1 MKIILR
7 SLFFVFALTFSVSLV
22 SCKQD
27 TKEKV
32 QEAGEAVVEEAQE
45 AAEVAGQAVEEA
57 GEAAERAWDA
67 KVPGTDFHA
76 TGTVKCWMDKDSS
89 GSECP
94 FGVVRRENGTA
105 DVHVTKSDGR
115 TRVIYFQEGK
125 AVGYDESQA
134 DPGEFTATQQEDT
147 WIIFIGEERYEL
159 FEAIIYGG

>member
-45 AAEVAGQAVEEA
+45 AAEAAGQAVEEA

-67 KVPGTDFHA
+67 EGARNRLPCYRHCKMLDGQRLFWIRMPLWCGPARERNGRCARDQVL
-76 TGTVKCWMDKDSS
+76 M
-89 GSECP
+89 
-94 FGVVRRENGTA
+94 VVHG
-105 DVHVTKSDGR
+105 
-115 TRVIYFQEGK
+115 
-125 AVGYDESQA
+125 
-134 DPGEFTATQQEDT
+134 
-147 WIIFIGEERYEL
+147 
-159 FEAIIYGG
+159 